1 MPNLIADINTQ
12 PTKLSL
18 PLDRLKIVHTNE
30 DIVGP
35 DDPILITGASG
46 FVGTRVVENLIGRG
60 FRNIRCFVRPS
71 SPTGWLDS
79 LAGRG
84 AKIEVFPGN
93 LLSRE
98 DCLAAAKDIA
108 VIYHL
113 AAGRGEK
120 SFPDA
125 FMNSVVTTRNLLEAA
140 LASKCL
146 RRFVNISSFT
156 VYNNRQRHGGRLD
169 ETCPV
174 ETDSVLRGEA
184 YCFGKVKQDELVFDY
199 GKKFNMPYVIVRPG
213 YVIGP
218 GKAAITGRVGID
230 TFGVFLHMG
239 GSNEIPFTYVENCAD
254 AIVLAGLKA
263 GVDGEIFNVVD
274 DDLPSSRRF
283 LRLYKRKVRR
293 FKSVYVPHLAS
304 YALCSAWEWYSRWS
318 ESQLP
323 PVFNRGRWYAN
334 WKRTSYSNQKLKAR
348 LGWSPKV
355 STKDAMNRFFEACR
369 ERESHA

>member
-1 MPNLIADINTQ
+1 M
-12 PTKLSL
+12 
-18 PLDRLKIVHTNE
+18 
-30 DIVGP
+30 
-35 DDPILITGASG
+35 
-46 FVGTRVVENLIGRG
+46 
-60 FRNIRCFVRPS
+60 
-71 SPTGWLDS
+71 
-79 LAGRG
+79 
-84 AKIEVFPGN
+84 
-93 LLSRE
+93 
-98 DCLAAAKDIA
+98 
-108 VIYHL
+108 IYHL

-218 GKAAITGRVGID
+218 EKLPLQAVLESTPLEFFCTWV
-230 TFGVFLHMG
+230 VPMKFLL
-239 GSNEIPFTYVENCAD
+239 PTYENCAD

-304 YALCSAWEWYSRWS
+304 YALLFGMGVVLAMVGKPIAPGVQPWKMVCQLETNQLQQPEI
-318 ESQLP
+318 ESPTGL
-323 PVFNRGRWYAN
+323 VA
-334 WKRTSYSNQKLKAR
+334 
-348 LGWSPKV
+348 
-355 STKDAMNRFFEACR
+355 
-369 ERESHA
+369 ESFHEGCDESLLRSLS